1 MLSSYEHVKSNKYM
15 LPKCSGETGIRY
27 SCSKRRNR
35 KKKQVNGFKVSLK
48 PSGPS
53 NIKHQGLGTIL
64 LGFVSHI
71 LDPLGLQLC
80 PQTSRPHPHGSARCK
95 PMLQLSQIKVE
106 TGIPHSSCAALGWKA
121 TLGVAP
127 NGGLL
132 L

>member
-1 MLSSYEHVKSNKYM
+1 MQWRDKNKIDI
-15 LPKCSGETGIRY
+15 PIQKGEIG
-27 SCSKRRNR
+27 
-35 KKKQVNGFKVSLK
+35 KKKVNGFKVSLK

-95 PMLQLSQIKVE
+95 PML
-106 TGIPHSSCAALGWKA
+106 
-121 TLGVAP
+121 
-127 NGGLL
+127 
-132 L
+132 